1 MSPKIPGTRHCVA
14 PSGAPIELQP
24 SGAPTRLPPS
34 CSRIDLQP
42 SVRAATV
49 AGAWLLL
56 ICAVVLASVASPL
69 LARIGICLSMATPLL
84 AAVRTSVLLRG
95 DCAVRG
101 LQWSGGAWQACVGPD
116 RIQTPVTLRVGSFR
130 VGRAFL
136 LLWLESRDGI
146 HALFIDVGR
155 QEPRAMRRLCRQL
168 IASKPKV

>member
-1 MSPKIPGTRHCVA
+1 MSPKIPGMRHSVA
-14 PSGAPIELQP
+14 PSGE
-24 SGAPTRLPPS
+24 PTELPPS
-34 CSRIDLQP
+34 CSRIDFQP
-42 SVRAATV
+42 SLRAATV
-49 AGAWLLL
+49 AGGWLLL
-56 ICAVVLASVASPL
+56 VCAVVLVSVALPL
-69 LARIGICLSMATPLL
+69 LARIGICFAIATPLL

-101 LQWSGGAWQACVGPD
+101 LQWSGGWQAFVGPD

-136 LLWLESRDGI
+136 LLWLESCDGI

-155 QEPRAMRRLCRQL
+155 QDPPAMSRLCRQL